1 MRTRIVVIL
10 SVLVVALITAGLGFI
25 GYRMATTVQQA
36 SLPVSMPAASS
47 SPTASAEATLAAA
60 SSPGES
66 PAPAESA
73 SAGATPVGGE
83 TPTPEPSESPS
94 PSPSPTIPAEP
105 TGLPVSWTLQAE
117 RVVGGPEADLVV
129 RTGDI
134 NNLGYGWP
142 LHFTPF
148 SGISTPPH
156 PYPCQPRPGAAAG
169 TDRIMLGTGVTDNDL
184 KTKSGDGY
192 SSSNCSKRPD
202 NLPQAIP
209 IEIGALPPTVH
220 NVFFQIFA
228 DDFQPKVWHSRF
240 QVTLNGTRIPS
251 FEDTINQLDQTGP
264 IGKLLTLRLLP
275 EYYPL
280 LRSGSVNLLFDDP
293 TTGVLDAYAVD
304 FVRVLVNHHGFRYT
318 VIIHCN
324 VVDAATGKPIKGA
337 SVSAADVS
345 ATTGGAGNASLRG
358 VPAGLVSVGAG
369 AVGYDSDVQL
379 VDLPAGQVGTAN
391 FQLKAHKESGVEDL
405 KRSIALNGSAAIYGI
420 HFDTASAKLR
430 PDSVASLQTVLQLIE
445 TSPGSRWT
453 ISGHTDN
460 QGGADYNLGLSDA
473 RAKSVVTWLI
483 QHGIE
488 ANRLVAKGY
497 GLSRPVADN
506 GTDSGRALNRRVEVA
521 PLK

>member
-1 MRTRIVVIL
+1 L
-10 SVLVVALITAGLGFI
+10 P
-25 GYRMATTVQQA
+25 A
-36 SLPVSMPAASS
+36 S
-47 SPTASAEATLAAA
+47 
-60 SSPGES
+60 
-66 PAPAESA
+66 
-73 SAGATPVGGE
+73 
-83 TPTPEPSESPS
+83 
-94 PSPSPTIPAEP
+94 
-105 TGLPVSWTLQAE
+105 WKLQAE
-117 RVVGGPEADLVV
+117 RIVGGREADLVV

-148 SGISTPPH
+148 SGESTPAH
-156 PYPCQPRPGAAAG
+156 PWPCQPRPGAAPG
-169 TDRIMLGTGVTDNDL
+169 TDRIMLGTGVTENDL
-184 KTKSGDGY
+184 KTKSGEGY
-192 SSSNCSKRPD
+192 SRCSTRPD

-209 IEIGALPPTVH
+209 IAIGALPAKVH
-220 NVFFQIFA
+220 DVFFQIFV
-228 DDFQPKVWHSRF
+228 DDFQPTVFHSHF

-275 EYYPL
+275 EYYPI
-280 LRSGSVNLLFDDP
+280 LRSGNVNLLFDDP
-293 TTGVLDAYAVD
+293 TTGALDGYAVD
-304 FVRVLVNHHGFRYT
+304 FARVLVNHHGWRYT

-324 VVDAATGKPIKGA
+324 VVDAATQKPIKGA
-337 SVSAADVS
+337 SVAAADVS
-345 ATTGGAGNASLRG
+345 ATTGADGHASLRD
-358 VPAGLVSVGAG
+358 VPAGLVSVGAS

-391 FQLKAHKESGVEDL
+391 FQLKRHKESGLEDL
-405 KRSIALNGSAAIYGI
+405 KRSIALNGSVAIYGI

-430 PDSVASLQTVLQLIE
+430 PDSLAALQTVLQLIKS
-445 TSPGSRWT
+445 SPGTRWT

-488 ANRLVAKGY
+488 SNRLVAKGY
-497 GLSRPVADN
+497 GMTRPVADN